1 MRSRLGRPIT
11 VAGNPPVK
19 FGSAS
24 IEGETESRRLP
35 PFALFL
41 LRIFLFDLF
50 GISILPIIEGLIF
63 TILYICSLRCGGQS
77 IASAVIALVLT
88 EASLVLFC
96 VAIKKSLVGN
106 KWGLDDSTP
115 FWSWRHFTYFFAQDC
130 FFVWCRGPLGFCA
143 GTLLSNSILRWMG
156 CQIGRRTIVTQP
168 MQCSDWNAVSF
179 GNDCVVDGV
188 LQFHSFED
196 MMLRVKR
203 ARIED
208 GCAVAFAATVMGGA
222 VLERDTTLLP
232 LSLVLKEMHLV
243 TATYEGSPAQPASVT
258 RPSMGMHVGTRS
270 TSMPHAVDNTDWLK
284 TSAIIFVLVDHFGHF
299 FMDDDRWWAVFG
311 RLAAP
316 PFFFLMGY
324 AETRT
329 VPRHWLWLG
338 VILTLLNSWNADWTW
353 VAPNILLSFVLIR
366 MARPHVQMLVKRHG
380 WAAFALLVFA
390 FVVVLVPS
398 GKIVDYGAEGWLW
411 ALFGFC
417 QRRYVDGRSA
427 GTLAEGTQLSPPL
440 ARAMAENPALMRLVA
455 CFVAA
460 VVYVWQEQKEF
471 SFPQIHFA
479 VLIAV
484 IGILSLAL
492 CLFLRGPSRIQPPQ
506 PIAGLLR
513 FIGRHTL
520 EIYAI
525 QLAGSELI
533 AKLAPGLT
541 P

>member
-1 MRSRLGRPIT
+1 
-11 VAGNPPVK
+11 
-19 FGSAS
+19 
-24 IEGETESRRLP
+24 
-35 PFALFL
+35 
-41 LRIFLFDLF
+41 
-50 GISILPIIEGLIF
+50 
-63 TILYICSLRCGGQS
+63 
-77 IASAVIALVLT
+77 
-88 EASLVLFC
+88 
-96 VAIKKSLVGN
+96 
-106 KWGLDDSTP
+106 
-115 FWSWRHFTYFFAQDC
+115 
-130 FFVWCRGPLGFCA
+130 
-143 GTLLSNSILRWMG
+143 
-156 CQIGRRTIVTQP
+156 
-168 MQCSDWNAVSF
+168 
-179 GNDCVVDGV
+179 
-188 LQFHSFED
+188 
-196 MMLRVKR
+196 ML
-203 ARIED
+203 
-208 GCAVAFAATVMGGA
+208 
-222 VLERDTTLLP
+222 
-232 LSLVLKEMHLV
+232 

-258 RPSMGMHVGTRS
+258 RASVGMHVGTHS

-299 FMDDDRWWAVFG
+299 FMEDDRWWAVFG

-338 VILTLLNSWNADWTW
+338 IILTLLNSWNADWTW
-353 VAPNILLSFVLIR
+353 VTPNILLSFALIR

-390 FVVVLVPS
+390 FVAVLVLA

-411 ALFGFC
+411 ALFGLC
-417 QRRYVDGRSA
+417 QRRYVDGGSA
-427 GTLAEGTQLSPPL
+427 GTLDGGTQLSSPR
-440 ARAMAENPALMRLVA
+440 ARAMTENPALMRLVA

-484 IGILSLAL
+484 IGVLSLAL

-533 AKLAPGLT
+533 AKLAPLSRPEPRPFPIDMRLSGAARSRPT
-541 P
+541 AP